1 MIGDKI
7 KHLRTDRKI
16 TQKQLAEA
24 MNMTQSAV
32 GMWEN
37 NSRMPDI
44 DTIRKLS
51 SFFEV
56 STDYLLEAE
65 NLSPADARREA
76 YKAMLSDFT
85 DEELLE
91 MKNFTLYLRWKR
103 SHPQDEKGT

>member
-1 MIGDKI
+1 MFGDKI
-7 KHLRTDRKI
+7 KLLRKERSL
-16 TQKQLAEA
+16 TQQDLADELLVGKS
-24 MNMTQSAV
+24 TI

-37 NSRMPDI
+37 NNRIPDI
-44 DTIRKLS
+44 DTIRKLA